1 MSIGSE
7 ENPAANETLEMVS
20 MTKLNEVT
28 GNIHV
33 YNNGVKFVQFD
44 LLKAIEGDFV
54 ISSSTLTTLQ
64 IPELINVG
72 GALNI
77 FGMGKGAISTL
88 VFPKVQTVKNSLS
101 INEISTLKSI
111 SFPELIE
118 TGSINFSSLPI
129 EFENYQCPNFLLLME
144 IVLLFRTIF
153 KEICF
158 PLQEMFLLLILMK
171 CRIWQP

>member
-1 MSIGSE
+1 
-7 ENPAANETLEMVS
+7 

-118 TGSINFSSLPI
+118 TGSINFHLCLSSLK
-129 EFENYQCPNFLLLME
+129 NYQCPNFLLLME